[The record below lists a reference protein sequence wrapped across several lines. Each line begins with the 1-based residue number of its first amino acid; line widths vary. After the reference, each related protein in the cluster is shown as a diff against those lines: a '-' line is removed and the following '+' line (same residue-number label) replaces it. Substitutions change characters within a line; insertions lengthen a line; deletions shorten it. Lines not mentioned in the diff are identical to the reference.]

1 MMIRLAI
8 ACLALL
14 LSGSVWA
21 GLLDRLTG
29 QSAYPVTDSGYS
41 VVSRQPYWLNADQIL
56 FVGVKHE
63 EIPSTNAL
71 VGKGQHPLV
80 NLLVWDIAKGT
91 ITPHDKTIY
100 YSGLCYSQGFVKYII
115 REGDGTLTFKEGAFG
130 SEQEQTLNRYHYS
143 AENVVARGKRYSQIN
158 CREYPMDS
166 YPPRADVMLLE
177 GHGYLGWRI
186 GQGRTW
192 DAEKEA
198 PVRYYKDGASP
209 PVVLPLKRIDIRESS
224 DFYPPVYA
232 EWANVY
238 LIPGREA
245 WHRKPSG
252 IDHPLPVDKPAKLYL
267 MTPGNGTLQTLH
279 TYYQKGVG
287 NWKYQYT
294 RAGLLVFSS
303 EITGTGIGD
312 AGIYRVVGKGY
323 EKILAGIP
331 VVDALSPDGCRL
343 AVGLQMRDSKGKH
356 GPIQLKLIDLCQGGK

>member
-8 ACLALL
+8 ALCLSLTL
-14 LSGSVWA
+14 HGTVWA
-21 GLLDRLTG
+21 GLLDKLTG
-29 QSAYPVTDSGYS
+29 QTSYPVTDSGYS

-198 PVRYYKDGASP
+198 PVRYYKDAVSP
-209 PVVLPLKRIDIRESS
+209 PVVLPLKRDDIQGVN
-224 DFYPPVYA
+224 DLAPPVYA
-232 EWANVY
+232 EWANAYLLLGGSTWHARNNHGQRPKDQPYPVY
-238 LIPGREA
+238 IF
-245 WHRKPSG
+245 
-252 IDHPLPVDKPAKLYL
+252 
-267 MTPGNGTLQTLH
+267 TPGSGAVQTVKLPYASWLSGSFGYVH
-279 TYYQKGVG
+279 TRKG
-287 NWKYQYT
+287 
-294 RAGLLVFSS
+294 LVLWSLAVK
-303 EITGTGIGD
+303 TTGIGD
-312 AGIYRVVGKGY
+312 AGLYLADPEKGY
-323 EKILAGIP
+323 KKIIAAYP
-331 VVDALSPDGCRL
+331 NAVTVSPDGCRIA
-343 AVGLQMRDSKGKH
+343 AVLHTEGRAFLGA
-356 GPIQLKLIDLCQGGK
+356 GPLKLIDLCQGGK